1 MSAFRFPRAPL
12 AASLADKLLGQDVFD
27 YSSGLFLAAP
37 RRTGKSTF
45 LREDLVPEL
54 ETRGA
59 LPVYIDLWATPD
71 GDPAALMIAGIKAA
85 AGRAQGWLKSVGRA
99 IRPKTVAIG
108 GFKVDFDTLGNAEG
122 ATLTDALAELAR
134 RAESDVVLIVDEAQH
149 ALSSAAGVAAM
160 FALKAARDAINQTR
174 GTEDQARLAML
185 FTGSDRDKLANLT
198 LRRDQPFF
206 GATLQDFPLL
216 GRDYADAYAGWVNA
230 RLATDLEFSGADMYQ
245 AFEIV
250 GHRPELLQE
259 VVQAVAFVAPD
270 KLVEEARARQARL
283 LESYAGQFYALL
295 PLHQQ
300 VLRLL
305 ADDEQGFRPFAAATL
320 QALRQED
327 GKTVTAA
334 QVQAALEALRK
345 EKLIWSSGRGAY
357 AIEDQD
363 MAEWLRR
370 NPVEDARR

>member
-1 MSAFRFPRAPL
+1 MSAFRFPRTRL

-71 GDPAALMIAGIKAA
+71 RDPAGLMVAGIKAA
-85 AGRAQGWLKSVGRA
+85 AGRAQGWLASLGRA
-99 IRPKTVAIG
+99 IKPKTVAIG
-108 GFKVDFDTLGNAEG
+108 GLKVDFDTLGNAEG

-149 ALSSAAGVAAM
+149 ALSSTAGVAAM
-160 FALKAARDAINQTR
+160 FALKAARDAINQTNR
-174 GTEDQARLAML
+174 GEERARLAML

-216 GRDYADAYAGWVNA
+216 GRDYADAYAAWINA
-230 RLATDLEFSGADMYQ
+230 RLATKLKFSGADMHQ

-250 GHRPELLQE
+250 GHRPELLQD
-259 VVQAVAFVAPD
+259 VVQAVAFVSPD
-270 KLVEEARARQARL
+270 NLIDEARARQAKL

-295 PLHQQ
+295 PLQQQ

-305 ADDEQGFRPFAAATL
+305 ANDEQGFRPFATATL
-320 QALRQED
+320 SALRQDE
-327 GKTVTAA
+327 GTSVTAA

-370 NPVEDARR
+370 NPDIDPCR